1 MSDIMDMITSQLSG
15 EAMKQISR
23 QLGTNEQQSSSAI
36 AAALPVL
43 LGAMNKNA
51 KTSEGASALAGALE
65 KDHDGSILDNLG
77 GFLGNASQGPG
88 AGILGHVLGG
98 QRGKVEQYVSKTS
111 GLNTQGSGQL
121 LEMLAPVVMGAL
133 GKQKREQG
141 LDAGALA
148 GMLGNVMSN
157 RQSQAPQQNQILGA
171 LLDSDGDGDITDDIV
186 NLGGKLLGGLFKR

>member
-23 QLGTNEQQSSSAI
+23 QLGTNEQQSSSAN